1 MSRRL
6 EGRTALVT
14 GATRGIGLA
23 IAGAFIAEGARVAIN
38 GRDAGVGEAAARALG
53 PDAIFCRG
61 DVSDAAAIA
70 RLVADAR
77 AALGRIDILVN
88 NAGGESRF
96 APVVSLDDEIWTH
109 CLNVNLTSA
118 FRASRC
124 VLPAMIEAGFGRI
137 INISSV
143 EGKHGKAGLAH
154 YVAAKHGLNG
164 FTKVLAKE
172 VGLSGVTV
180 NAICP
185 GLVITEMVQK
195 QAAKAAAAMG
205 LSEQQLI
212 EQFTKESSIGRA
224 NTVEEVAAMA
234 VLLASEA
241 GGGITGAQLSVDG
254 GTAAY

>member
-1 MSRRL
+1 M
-6 EGRTALVT
+6 
-14 GATRGIGLA
+14 
-23 IAGAFIAEGARVAIN
+23 
-38 GRDAGVGEAAARALG
+38 
-53 PDAIFCRG
+53 
-61 DVSDAAAIA
+61 
-70 RLVADAR
+70 VADAR
-77 AALGRIDILVN
+77 AALGRVDILVN

-96 APVVSLDDEIWTH
+96 APVASLDDEIWTH
-109 CLNVNLTSA
+109 CLNLNLTSA
-118 FRASRC
+118 FRASQC
-124 VLPAMIEAGFGRI
+124 VLPGMIDARFGRI

-143 EGKHGKAGLAH
+143 EGKHAKAGLAH

-172 VGLSGVTV
+172 VGLSGITV

-185 GLVITEMVQK
+185 GLVITGMVEK

-205 LSEQQLI
+205 LSERQMLD
-212 EQFTKESSIGRA
+212 QFAKDSSIGRA

>member
-1 MSRRL
+1 MSGKL
-6 EGRTALVT
+6 EGRTALIT
-14 GATRGIGLA
+14 GGTRGVGLA
-23 IAGAFIAEGARVAIN
+23 IAGAFIAEGARVAVN
-38 GRDAGVGEAAARALG
+38 GRDVEVGEAAARMLG
-53 PDAIFCRG
+53 PGAIFCRG
-61 DVSDAAAIA
+61 DVGDKAAIVHM
-70 RLVADAR
+70 VAEAR
-77 AALGRIDILVN
+77 AALGHIDILVN

-96 APVVSLDDEIWTH
+96 APVASLDDEIWTH

-118 FRASRC
+118 FRVSRC
-124 VLPAMIEAGFGRI
+124 VLPGMIEARFGRI

-143 EGKHGKAGLAH
+143 EGKHAKAGLAH

-172 VGLSGVTV
+172 VGLSGITV

-185 GLVITEMVQK
+185 GLIITEMVQK
-195 QAAKAAAAMG
+195 QAIKAAAAMG
-205 LSEQQLI
+205 LSEQQLLD
-212 EQFTKESSIGRA
+212 QFVKESSIGRA